1 MRRGQRVP
9 AEVAASFGVALQLDS
24 RVASASFSQ
33 VKGRQRAT
41 YKHIIDSLFKSETLV
56 LGGNGSIH
64 YLWDKLPLASAGVM
78 ACSNTTYQNRF
89 ASVCARS
96 CMCVCVSALMC
107 VCSCVCG
114 WVLFF
119 FSLCFIYVVLPFIP
133 LQFCV
138 CQFLITCRL
147 CRWFRRTAEPSVNQ
161 RIKQSG

>member
-9 AEVAASFGVALQLDS
+9 AEVAVSFGVALQSDS
-24 RVASASFSQ
+24 RVGSALFSQ
-33 VKGRQRAT
+33 VEGRQRAT

-96 CMCVCVSALMC
+96 CMCVCVCLHLCVFVHVCVGEFYFFSALFMLYYPLYP
-107 VCSCVCG
+107 CSFVSASFWSPAASVADLEG
-114 WVLFF
+114 
-119 FSLCFIYVVLPFIP
+119 
-133 LQFCV
+133 
-138 CQFLITCRL
+138 
-147 CRWFRRTAEPSVNQ
+147 RRSRQ
-161 RIKQSG
+161 